1 MATATSTD
9 ARAGA
14 HTGWLTFA
22 AVVMISIGCLRL
34 ISAIYYFADSS
45 RVNDVSGGAFSHH
58 LVVWGVWDLLIAA
71 LALVAGLSLLRGKQL
86 GFILGYG
93 FAGLVIVQSFL
104 IFFAEPWFGAAA
116 LLLAILVL
124 YGLASNDVEAEDLPR

>member
-14 HTGWLTFA
+14 HPGWLTFA
-22 AVVMISIGCLRL
+22 AVVMISIGCLRI

-45 RVNDVSGGAFSHH
+45 RVNNVSGGAFSHH

-71 LALVAGLSLLRGKQL
+71 LALTAGLSLLRGREL

-93 FAGLVIVQSFL
+93 VVGLLIVQSFL
-104 IFFAEPWFGAAA
+104 ILFAEPWFGALS

-124 YGLASNDVEAEDLPR
+124 YGLATNDATGEGFS